1 MFRCYEPKL
10 LFMLHWSIKQPTRQ
24 YFKTILFTRWPSS
37 CSECNLTPFWQ
48 LFSGSWG
55 SLGPHLEPA
64 GRLLGAI
71 WSVLGT
77 FGMCLGASIW
87 SLLHPTRSLFQGFS
101 IVQQIASRT
110 LSNRHLVVCW
120 SSWKPLG
127 APRAPLGRFWE
138 RLEASWGPLCSSLG
152 YLGGVL
158 RHLGSLV
165 GRWRGPAGPSGC
177 YVSLGAS
184 WGALRHSWRTRT
196 SW

>member
-1 MFRCYEPKL
+1 
-10 LFMLHWSIKQPTRQ
+10 MLHWSIKQHTRQ
-24 YFKTILFTRWPSS
+24 YFKSILFTRWPSS

-110 LSNRHLVVCW
+110 LSKRHLAVCW

-127 APRAPLGRFWE
+127 APWAPLGRFWG
-138 RLEASWGPLCSSLG
+138 LLKP
-152 YLGGVL
+152 LGGLLAALWGILGVSCVVL
-158 RHLGSLV
+158 GVLWDAGKTQRELLWRSLVALGS
-165 GRWRGPAGPSGC
+165 
-177 YVSLGAS
+177 S
-184 WGALRHSWRTRT
+184 WGALGHSWRARA